1 MYVRLW
7 TIAAAPLV
15 ALALAGSPTG
25 AQQTDADWLEDCR
38 ENRYGSGDQYCEVRE
53 VRVRTPGR
61 AISVDGRENGGV
73 EVEGWGRDS
82 VVVRARIQARARSEA
97 EARDLAGR
105 IRIASSGGTTS
116 ADGPATGHRQS
127 WAVSY
132 LIFVPRRS
140 DLTIETHNG
149 PIAVAGVSGRMELR
163 AVNGPL
169 VLDSVGGDVH
179 GRTDNGPLTIM
190 LHGRSW
196 EGTGLDA
203 ETTNGPVDLSVPEG
217 YSARL
222 ETGTVNGPMDLDIP
236 VTLQGRIN
244 RRRITTTLGSGGAP
258 VRAITT
264 NGPVTIRRQ

>member
-1 MYVRLW
+1 MHVRIW
-7 TIAAAPLV
+7 TFAAAPLL
-15 ALALAGSPTG
+15 ALGLAGSPTG
-25 AQQTDADWLEDCR
+25 AQESDEDWIEHCR
-38 ENRYGSGDQYCEVRE
+38 ENRYSRGVQHCEVRE
-53 VRVRTPGR
+53 VRLRPPGR
-61 AISVDGRENGGV
+61 AITVDGRENGGV
-73 EVEGWGRDS
+73 EVEGWDRDS
-82 VVVRARIQARARSEA
+82 VVVRARIQARARSEE
-97 EARDLAGR
+97 EARDLASR
-105 IRIASSGGTTS
+105 IRIESSGGTIS

-132 LIFVPRRS
+132 RISVPRQV
-140 DLTIETHNG
+140 DLTIDTHNG
-149 PIAVAGVSGRMELR
+149 PIAVAGVRGRMQLR

-169 VLDSVGGDVH
+169 VLDSVGGDVR
-179 GRTDNGPLTIM
+179 GRTDNGPLNIV

-203 ETTNGPVDLSVPEG
+203 ETTNGPVELSVPEG

-244 RRRITTTLGSGGAP
+244 RRRITTTLGSGGPP

>member
-1 MYVRLW
+1 MYVRFW
-7 TIAAAPLV
+7 TIAAAPLL
-15 ALALAGSPTG
+15 ALALAGSPAG
-25 AQQTDADWLEDCR
+25 AQETDADWLEHCR
-38 ENRYGSGDQYCEVRE
+38 ENWGGSGEQHCEVRE
-53 VRVRTPGR
+53 VRLRAPGR
-61 AISVDGRENGGV
+61 AISVDGRENGAV
-73 EVEGWGRDS
+73 EVEGWDRDS
-82 VVVRARIQARARSEA
+82 VAVRARIQTRARSEA

-105 IRIASSGGTTS
+105 IRIESSGGTIA

-127 WAVSY
+127 WSVSY
-132 LIFVPRRS
+132 LLFVPRRS
-140 DLTIETHNG
+140 DLTVETHNG

-169 VLDSVGGDVH
+169 VLDGVGGDVH
-179 GRTDNGPLTIM
+179 GRTDNGPLNVT

-196 EGTGLDA
+196 EGAGLDA
-203 ETTNGPVDLSVPEG
+203 ETTNGPVVLTVPDG

-222 ETGTVNGPMDLDIP
+222 ETGTVNGPMELDIP